1 MNDSFKTKVYGEII
15 LRFQLPD
22 FNLKPCVKVSM
33 RVTVVC
39 VCVCVCVC
47 ACTSVCVFYLYSI
60 LFLKR
65 LDISYKEFES
75 TKTIVLYFRENVF

>member
-33 RVTVVC
+33 RVTGVC

-47 ACTSVCVFYLYSI
+47 MHLCVCV
-60 LFLKR
+60 LF
-65 LDISYKEFES
+65 IFH
-75 TKTIVLYFRENVF
+75 IVLEKA

>member
-33 RVTVVC
+33 RVTGVC
-39 VCVCVCVC
+39 VCVCVCVH
-47 ACTSVCVFYLYSI
+47 APLCVFYLYSI

>member
-33 RVTVVC
+33 RVTGVC
-39 VCVCVCVC
+39 VCVCVCMHLC
-47 ACTSVCVFYLYSI
+47 VCV
-60 LFLKR
+60 LF
-65 LDISYKEFES
+65 IFH
-75 TKTIVLYFRENVF
+75 IVLEKA